1 MALRE
6 TETAPRGSRTKQVTF
21 WLTPDEKTELHA
33 LAQELGMDVSKTIRY
48 GLRLAEAAAVK
59 R

>member
-6 TETAPRGSRTKQVTF
+6 NTKNKQVTF
-21 WLTPDEKTELHA
+21 WVTEQEKADLHA
-33 LAQELGMDVSKTIRY
+33 LAKALDMDVSKTIRY
-48 GLRLAEAAAVK
+48 GLRLAKAAQ